1 MRMTTTPT
9 TTASSRPLAGIS
21 ARALPAFAAFAIGL
35 LLFVAT
41 GFAWPSA
48 IHNATHDTRHSLGL
62 PCH

>member
-1 MRMTTTPT
+1 MVTA
-9 TTASSRPLAGIS
+9 TTATVAQGTIATPQVR
-21 ARALPAFAAFAIGL
+21 FAIAAAGFLIGL
-35 LLFVAT
+35 GLFVTT

>member
-1 MRMTTTPT
+1 MTTLVSHLTLVR
-9 TTASSRPLAGIS
+9 ASG
-21 ARALPAFAAFAIGL
+21 RALPALAAMFVGL
-35 LLFVAT
+35 SLFLAT

>member
-1 MRMTTTPT
+1 MTALATPI
-9 TTASSRPLAGIS
+9 ASRAALARIAPALAALVFGI
-21 ARALPAFAAFAIGL
+21 ALFL
-35 LLFVAT
+35 AT

>member
-1 MRMTTTPT
+1 MNTSPAQ
-9 TTASSRPLAGIS
+9 TASTRAFAGVP
-21 ARALPAFAAFAIGL
+21 ARAIPALAAFLFGL
-35 LLFVAT
+35 TLFVAT